1 MPTLTFEGQMK
12 LYVGDIEVQLRQVNI
27 HSQDST
33 QLYLPEDKLLLAGD
47 TLEDSLTYMIEIE
60 NLATHVSSRTAP
72 CTR

>member
-33 QLYLPEDKLLLAGD
+33 QLYLPKDKLLLAGD